1 MIQVLENPMR
11 QYLNV
16 VTILIAINVIIFF
29 TAQSAGTLALEKF
42 ALYFPKNEHFGIWQ
56 IITHMFMHG
65 GITHLLFNM
74 FGLWMFATPLE
85 RIWGKTRFL
94 IFYFVSGIGAA
105 VVYTSINY
113 YQFDSTLNY
122 LLSKGL
128 TSAEIQVMLDGA
140 KYIPRI
146 ISEEKFGE
154 FYHIFQTPM
163 VGASGA
169 IYGVLVAFGVMFPN
183 TKLALLFIPFP
194 IAAKYFI
201 PAVISLDL
209 FSGITGFSIF
219 GGGVAHFVHV
229 GGALIGFLMMMYWRK
244 KRIEN

>member
-1 MIQVLENPMR
+1 MIQVLENHMR
-11 QYLNV
+11 QYINV
-16 VTILIAINVIIFF
+16 VTILIAINVLIFF
-29 TAQSAGTLALEKF
+29 TTQSAGTLALEKL
-42 ALYFPKNEHFGIWQ
+42 ALYFPKNENFGIWQ

-65 GITHLLFNM
+65 GMTHLLFNM

-85 RIWGKTRFL
+85 RIWGKARFL
-94 IFYFVSGIGAA
+94 VFYFVSGIGAA
-105 VVYTSINY
+105 VVYTAINY
-113 YQFDSTLNY
+113 YQFDSTLNF

-128 TSAEIQVMLDGA
+128 TSTEIQTMLDSA
-140 KYIPRI
+140 KYMPSI
-146 ISEEKFGE
+146 ITEEKFGE
-154 FYHIFQTPM
+154 FYQTFHTPM

-183 TKLALLFIPFP
+183 TKLALLFFPVP

-219 GGGVAHFVHV
+219 GGGVAHFAHV
-229 GGALIGFLMMMYWRK
+229 GGALIGFLMMMYWRN
-244 KRIEN
+244 KRVQY